1 MSRVLIQQIEV
12 THKEDCQVGDGFQFK
27 IRFECHEN
35 LAEDLDWKV
44 IYVGSSLCNT
54 MDQELDELST
64 GPITP
69 GTHEFVL
76 DVPGPEPTR
85 IPSSEIV
92 GVTVVLI
99 TCSYLDQEFVRVGYY
114 INNEYKTL
122 EMREN
127 PPAVPI
133 ISELRRVICDSP
145 RVTRIAINWNENK
158 MIVPTAEEEAQATEE
173 DEMGFGDLLC
183 DVVADNKSPTNM
195 FAPSTQ
201 GSSQSEEMALD

>member
-1 MSRVLIQQIEV
+1 MSRVLIQSIEV

-99 TCSYLDQEFVRVGYY
+99 TCSYLEQEFVRVGYY

-127 PPAVPI
+127 PPGKH
-133 ISELRRVICDSP
+133 
-145 RVTRIAINWNENK
+145 T
-158 MIVPTAEEEAQATEE
+158 
-173 DEMGFGDLLC
+173 
-183 DVVADNKSPTNM
+183 
-195 FAPSTQ
+195 
-201 GSSQSEEMALD
+201 